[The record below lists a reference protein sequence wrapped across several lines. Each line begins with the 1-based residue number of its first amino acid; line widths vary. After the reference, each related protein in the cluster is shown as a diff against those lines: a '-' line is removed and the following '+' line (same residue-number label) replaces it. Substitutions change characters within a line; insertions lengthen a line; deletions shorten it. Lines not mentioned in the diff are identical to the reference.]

1 MAVSEFFSQAAQWT
15 SRQCG
20 RPLTFGLAVAIV
32 VVWAAT
38 GPVFDY
44 SDTWQL
50 VINTGTTIVTFLMV
64 FLIQNTQNRDST
76 AVQLKLDELI
86 RVSGSA
92 RNRLL
97 TLEDLTE
104 AELEQVKASFAKIA
118 ERGGVGKAAV
128 QEVEVDLDKVED
140 EIEKAKD
147 KTVAGK
153 TRKKSSKGQVGAA
166 TG

>member
-1 MAVSEFFSQAAQWT
+1 MSASHFFSQAAHWT

-20 RPLTFGLAVAIV
+20 RPLTFGLAVAV
-32 VVWAAT
+32 VAVWALT
-38 GPVFDY
+38 GPVFNY

-64 FLIQNTQNRDST
+64 FLIQNTQNRDSS

-86 RVSGSA
+86 RVTSNA

-104 AELEQVKASFAKIA
+104 SELDQVKAGFAKIA
-118 ERGGVGKAAV
+118 EKGGIGKAAV
-128 QEVEVDLDKVED
+128 QEVKADLNQVEK
-140 EIEKAKD
+140 EIKKAKTSSV
-147 KTVAGK
+147 KPS
-153 TRKKSSKGQVGAA
+153 RKSR
-166 TG
+166 

>member
-1 MAVSEFFSQAAQWT
+1 MARTQFFSQAAQWT

-32 VVWAAT
+32 LVWAVT
-38 GPVFDY
+38 GPIFNY

-64 FLIQNTQNRDST
+64 FLIQNSQNRDAS

-86 RVSGSA
+86 RASSTA

-97 TLEDLTE
+97 TLENLTE
-104 AELEQVKASFAKIA
+104 EELEQMKKSFARLA
-118 ERGGVGKAAV
+118 ARGGVEEGV
-128 QEVEVDLDKVED
+128 LSKVETNLGEAED
-140 EIEKAKD
+140 DIERAKEEISRAKIE
-147 KTVAGK
+147 V
-153 TRKKSSKGQVGAA
+153 
-166 TG
+166 